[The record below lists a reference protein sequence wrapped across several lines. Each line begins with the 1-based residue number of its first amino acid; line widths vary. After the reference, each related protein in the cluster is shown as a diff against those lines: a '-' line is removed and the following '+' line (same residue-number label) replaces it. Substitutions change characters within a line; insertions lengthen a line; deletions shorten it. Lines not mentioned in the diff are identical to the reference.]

1 MGYQRVL
8 VPVSGK
14 FQLKRA
20 GRALEHALRLLREGG
35 EICFLHCL
43 AEVPYLLAGESHNKL
58 VMGDAGEAEKLLSPL
73 TERVRD
79 SKIAYSVHVVE
90 GSPMARI
97 PRFALE
103 HTCDIV
109 VMCVGGHS
117 GPEELVMGGV
127 AERVF
132 KDLGVPLLI
141 VH

>member
-14 FQLKRA
+14 YQLKRA
-20 GRALEHALRLLREGG
+20 ARALEHALRLLREDG

-43 AEVPYLLAGESHNKL
+43 TEVPYLLAGESHKKL
-58 VMGDAGEAEKLLSPL
+58 VMGDASEAEKLLSPL
-73 TERVRD
+73 AERVRD
-79 SKIAYSVHVVE
+79 SGIAYSAHIVE
-90 GSPMARI
+90 GSPVAQI

-103 HTCDIV
+103 RKCDIV
-109 VMCVGGHS
+109 VMCVGGLS
-117 GPEELVMGGV
+117 GPVALVLGGV

-132 KDLGVPLLI
+132 KDLSVPLLI